1 MTFVF
6 NLGAQLVKSLPVL
19 VKKVGTILLLIFT
32 IGLFSGYFISLFSIH
47 PVVLLIPVVAMF
59 VMWYRLDEGVAV
71 LALLV
76 LLVLFFPQVIDAIV
90 GAVL

>member
-6 NLGAQLVKSLPVL
+6 NLFSQFVKAVPVL
-19 VKKVGTILLLIFT
+19 VKKIGTVLLLIFT
-32 IGLFSGYFISLFSIH
+32 VGLFSGYFISLFSIH
-47 PVVLLIPVVAMF
+47 PVVLLIPVVTMF
-59 VMWYRLDEGVAV
+59 VMWYHLDEGVAV
-71 LALLV
+71 LILLV